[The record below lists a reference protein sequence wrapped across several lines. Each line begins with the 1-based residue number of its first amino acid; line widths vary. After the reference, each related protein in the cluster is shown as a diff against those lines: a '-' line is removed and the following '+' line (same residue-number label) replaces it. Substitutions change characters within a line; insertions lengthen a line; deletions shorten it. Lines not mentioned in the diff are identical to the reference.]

1 MSDDANINDMNA
13 ENGSA
18 ETEAENPPDRKVADE
33 AAKEEMAQ
41 DSLEQMRDRVLRALA
56 EAENTRRRA
65 EKDVAD
71 ARKFAIAGFARDIL
85 SVADNMQRA
94 LDAAPDDAADDSVL
108 GNLIMGLRMV
118 ERELQSALER
128 HGVRKI
134 HPLGEK
140 FDPNFHQAVA
150 EIPGGGEKGQVLE
163 VTQPGYAL
171 GDRVLRAA
179 MVVVSNGQGAGPGDD
194 GGQDPAEA
202 GPGASIDTTA

>member
-1 MSDDANINDMNA
+1 MSEEEKRDV
-13 ENGSA
+13 ETP
-18 ETEAENPPDRKVADE
+18 ETEIDKSSDQLGEEE
-33 AAKEEMAQ
+33 AASDRAGAAG
-41 DSLEQMRDRVLRALA
+41 DDLNQMRDRVLRALA

-94 LDAAPDDAADDSVL
+94 LDAAPKDAGEDSVVS
-108 GNLIMGLRMV
+108 NLVMGVRMV
-118 ERELQSALER
+118 ERELQTALER

-134 HPLGEK
+134 DPRGEK

-150 EIPGGGEKGQVLE
+150 EIPAGGEKGQVIE
-163 VTQPGYAL
+163 VTQTGYAL

-179 MVVVSNGQGAGPGDD
+179 MVVLTNGQGTAPEQ
-194 GGQDPAEA
+194 QDSSSTDASDKE
-202 GPGASIDTTA
+202 PGAAIDTTA